1 MSVRGSPRSRPPRSH
16 LTFKVPAVPHVTASM
31 KIQTRWQS
39 ASIRHWLPPLWSN
52 STLCFLLHEAV
63 RLRAVVEPA
72 VAVEPD
78 SLCDGLQTKQKGYHL
93 HRQHFYPL
101 WEIEGGECLSVP
113 LFLSD
118 SMEGKGVPHRNS
130 SSPPTVL
137 GLPCFRP
144 SWDGPAPLNIHSCSW
159 CMCWE
164 LWVVLDTWIS
174 AVCMY
179 VRVRELYQAFNEERV
194 VTCDSRVVSS
204 SANFLYWWWSGLGE
218 RVLHHVILST
228 LDFEVEK

>member
-16 LTFKVPAVPHVTASM
+16 LTFKVPALPHVTASM

-39 ASIRHWLPPLWSN
+39 ASIRHWLPTLWSN

-113 LFLSD
+113 LCQIAWR
-118 SMEGKGVPHRNS
+118 GKACRAETL
-130 SSPPTVL
+130 PPLLRFWVYGAL
-137 GLPCFRP
+137 G
-144 SWDGPAPLNIHSCSW
+144 PLE
-159 CMCWE
+159 MD
-164 LWVVLDTWIS
+164 LL
-174 AVCMY
+174 
-179 VRVRELYQAFNEERV
+179 
-194 VTCDSRVVSS
+194 
-204 SANFLYWWWSGLGE
+204 
-218 RVLHHVILST
+218 LST
-228 LDFEVEK
+228 STAAHDACAESWEWY